1 MGSET
6 PSDERVLVSACLL
19 GRECTYKATHNDD
32 RALARELAE
41 RGLEPGVMPSRPQ
54 LEELGRFDIARALE
68 KHGGA
73 AGIARK
79 IGLEEPRYRARKA
92 KAEAKQRHKRKPS
105 PVRGGGAAVDA

>member
-1 MGSET
+1 
-6 PSDERVLVSACLL
+6 VAAKL
-19 GRECTYKATHNDD
+19 GRIGVRRKPRGYWNEIANVENEVLSCI
-32 RALARELAE
+32 AE
-41 RGLEPGVMPSRPQ
+41 RGLKPGVMPSRPQ

-92 KAEAKQRHKRKPS
+92 KHAKAKR
-105 PVRGGGAAVDA
+105 